1 MFYNMSEGKLIIFS
15 APSGT
20 GKTTIVRWLLSQ
32 GLNLGFSVSAT
43 SRMPRAG
50 ERDGKDYHFLTP
62 YQFREKIGE
71 GAFLEWEEV
80 YTDKFYG
87 TLKSE
92 VDRMMHEGQNVVLDI
107 DVKGGLNIKKIYG
120 EKALALFIQPP
131 SIEELRKRLER
142 RGTDSKSTIDERIQK
157 AEWEMSFSKDFDKV
171 IINEILETAKK
182 NCLEAVNEFIR

>member
-1 MFYNMSEGKLIIFS
+1 MSEGKLIIFS

-62 YQFREKIGE
+62 DQFREKIGE

>member
-62 YQFREKIGE
+62 DQFREKIGE